1 MASVKRELM
10 DGSDG
15 SDGEPKLEIADHPVD
30 SDPPSNQDAVESLL
44 LLGRQPVVSSEMQ
57 RQRAASL
64 SSSNP
69 PGLHPMEVP
78 IMTLSRRHSL
88 EVPKSAGPNLNLDG
102 PGVGSYYQKMRERN
116 NEASKRCRL
125 KRRMKAVSM
134 ENQSSMLNMANKMLK
149 QRIKRLEH
157 VGAALK
163 EGVDKIRA
171 GQCACEN
178 TKGIVRQTSR
188 DYFDPDPQ
196 NGKDMACYEVI
207 SKSKQIRENNGINFI
222 LNGGMGQQAAAALNA
237 SVNSCSSEEDFV
249 VSTPNSPINCRFN
262 ITPPPLP
269 KTYKTALDVINET
282 IVKTLDTPL
291 NLVKTSSNHPP
302 KQLVLL
308 AKPPLQTPTGHP
320 VANVVAK
327 HRGLPVSTRQSVDR
341 VGSSDSII
349 KVEPT
354 YTEAVQESFCKQ
366 TADSSTPICIAN
378 SNGASLCRGEVLNL
392 NKLTCYLDLITRK
405 VVKDDGE
412 SAMERA
418 IIKSRLK
425 IPFWSADETA
435 LFICGSHRSSVVHGA
450 DLGCCAMCSKRRS
463 VKKARM
469 MPMSMYTIT
478 YRMSLE
484 YYTCTGNVLPIGLA
498 VCSFCREKH
507 LKSVD
512 LSNSKIITI
521 ANPVTLQ
528 NGPGPVNLKAPPETM
543 VPDSNNSNILI
554 TSTAAKNPPN
564 PLQNPLQNPQNPLQ
578 NPLQNFATKVRQLST
593 ASTFS
598 NCSSVSSTNGEVQIL
613 LTPVNQQN
621 TYGTNPTENVA
632 RAVKTVVPV
641 SSSSSISAG
650 NGGGVNNFKISRLN
664 DALQAINPRYQPI
677 GFSITS
683 VESCSPSVLQDAISA
698 AETGVYTLLS
708 VIAPGQESQIWE
720 TIRPCLDR
728 KLTRSK

>member
-1 MASVKRELM
+1 M

-15 SDGEPKLEIADHPVD
+15 SDGEPKLEIADHPVGGID
-30 SDPPSNQDAVESLL
+30 SDHTSSSTTNQDAVESLL
-44 LLGRQPVVSSEMQ
+44 LLGRQPVVCSPEMQ

-69 PGLHPMEVP
+69 PPVSPMDMQ

-88 EVPKSAGPNLNLDG
+88 EVQPKSEGKTTTDG
-102 PGVGSYYQKMRERN
+102 NGVVSYYQKMRERN

-149 QRIKRLEH
+149 QRIQRLEH

-163 EGVDKIRA
+163 EGVKKIQA
-171 GQCACEN
+171 GQCACE
-178 TKGIVRQTSR
+178 TTRGIVRQTSR
-188 DYFDPDPQ
+188 DYFDPDAHT
-196 NGKDMACYEVI
+196 GKDLPCYEVI
-207 SKSKQIRENNGINFI
+207 SKSKQIRENGGINFI
-222 LNGGMGQQAAAALNA
+222 LNGGMGPQAAAALNA

-249 VSTPNSPINCRFN
+249 VTTPNSPINRFN

-291 NLVKTSSNHPP
+291 NLVKTSSNPPP
-302 KQLVLL
+302 KQLVLVS
-308 AKPPLQTPTGHP
+308 KPLVQTPTLVAPGQLGP
-320 VANVVAK
+320 VN
-327 HRGLPVSTRQSVDR
+327 SNMRQSVES

-349 KVEPT
+349 KVEPQQP
-354 YTEAVQESFCKQ
+354 EVESFCKQ

-378 SNGASLCRGEVLNL
+378 ANGASLCRGEVLNL

-405 VVKDDGE
+405 VVKDDGA

-463 VKKARM
+463 VKKVRM
-469 MPMSMYTIT
+469 MPMSMFTIT

-484 YYTCTGNVLPIGLA
+484 YYTCTGNILPIGLA
-498 VCSFCREKH
+498 VCIFCRDKH

-512 LSNSKIITI
+512 LSNSKMIPMTST
-521 ANPVTLQ
+521 PTQ
-528 NGPGPVNLKAPPETM
+528 ETTTTTNVP

-554 TSTAAKNPPN
+554 SSTALSPHPSLNHNKNN
-564 PLQNPLQNPQNPLQ
+564 QQNRNDSHH
-578 NPLQNFATKVRQLST
+578 NFGGTKVRQSST
-593 ASTFS
+593 TSTIS

-621 TYGTNPTENVA
+621 SYGTNPAESMV

-641 SSSSSISAG
+641 SSSSSIST
-650 NGGGVNNFKISRLN
+650 NGGGVNNFTKISRLN

-683 VESCSPSVLQDAISA
+683 MESCSPSVLQDAISA
-698 AETGVYTLLS
+698 AETGVFTLLS

-720 TIRPCLDR
+720 AIRPCLDR